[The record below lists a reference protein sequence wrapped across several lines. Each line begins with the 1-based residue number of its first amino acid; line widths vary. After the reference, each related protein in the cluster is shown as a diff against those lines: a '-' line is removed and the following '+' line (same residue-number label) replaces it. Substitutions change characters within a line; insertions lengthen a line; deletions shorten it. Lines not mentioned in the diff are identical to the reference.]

1 MILSIDQGTTG
12 TTALVLDSQG
22 KILGRGYVEFRQIFP
37 RPGWVSHDA
46 TEIWD
51 TALHVIGRAIADAGI
66 DATDIRGIGIANQRE
81 TTVIWDRKTGVPV
94 HDAIVWQCR
103 RTADLCAQY
112 RAEGLEDVVREKT
125 GLVIDAYFSAT
136 KIAWLLERVDGLRAR
151 ADRGEVC
158 FGTVDSFLLYKLTGG
173 TVHATEYTNASRT
186 MIYDIHDKKW
196 DAELLRLFDIPAAIL
211 PTVRPSSGAFGST
224 VDLGVLP
231 AGIPIG
237 GMAGDQQAALFG
249 QRGIS
254 PGDLKNT
261 YGTGC
266 FMLFQTGDRAVLSA
280 HGLLTTLACDRH
292 GGVQYALEGAVFSA
306 GSAVQWLRDGLGIIK
321 TAAETEAMAR
331 SVDDTGGVY
340 FVPAFTGL
348 GAPHWNADARGT
360 IAGITRGTQRGHL
373 ARAALEAIAYQSAD
387 LAAAMAADAAQPI
400 ASLRV
405 DGGAVANDFLMQF
418 QADILNVP
426 VIRPQC
432 VETTALGAG
441 MLAGLAAGVWDGSDA
456 LAALN
461 PLQRMFEPK
470 MSRDRR
476 DALLAGWHKVVAQTL
491 YSGIA
496 SQRD

>member
-22 KILGRGYVEFRQIFP
+22 KILGRGYAEFRQIFP

-46 TEIWD
+46 IEIWD
-51 TALHVIGRAIADAGI
+51 TALNVIGRAIADAGI
-66 DATDIRGIGIANQRE
+66 DATDIQGIGIANQRE
-81 TTVIWDRKTGVPV
+81 TTVMWDRKTGIPV

-112 RAEGLEDVVREKT
+112 RAAGLEDVVREKT
-125 GLVIDAYFSAT
+125 GLVIDAYFSAS
-136 KIAWLLERVDGLRAR
+136 KIAWLLEQVDGLRAR

-173 TVHATEYTNASRT
+173 AVHATDYTNASRT
-186 MIYDIHDKKW
+186 MIYDIHALEW
-196 DAELLRLFDIPAAIL
+196 DAELLRLFDIPEAIL
-211 PTVRPSSGAFGST
+211 PEARPSSGVFGST
-224 VDLGVLP
+224 VELGVLP

-249 QRGIS
+249 HRGVRT
-254 PGDLKNT
+254 GDLKNT

-266 FMLFQTGDRAVLSA
+266 FMLFQTGNTPVPSS
-280 HGLLTTLACDRH
+280 HGLLTTLACDPC
-292 GGVQYALEGAVFSA
+292 GGVCYALEGAVFSA
-306 GSAVQWLRDGLGIIK
+306 GSAVQWLRDGLGVIK

-331 SVDDTGGVY
+331 SIDDTGGVY

-360 IAGITRGTQRGHL
+360 IVGITRGTKRAHL

-387 LAAAMAADAAQPI
+387 LAVAMAADAAQPI
-400 ASLRV
+400 AGLSV

-426 VIRPQC
+426 VMRPQC

-441 MLAGLAAGVWDGSDA
+441 MLAGLAIGVWTDSDA
-456 LAALN
+456 LVDINA
-461 PLQRMFEPK
+461 PQRIFEPE
-470 MSRDRR
+470 MSRDQR
-476 DALLAGWHKVVAQTL
+476 DALLAGWHKAVEQTSL
-491 YSGIA
+491 T
-496 SQRD
+496 

>member
-22 KILGRGYVEFRQIFP
+22 ELLGRGYAEFRQIFP
-37 RPGWVSHDA
+37 QPGWVSHNA
-46 TEIWD
+46 AEIWD
-51 TALHVIGRAIADAGI
+51 TTLNVIGRAIADAGI
-66 DATDIRGIGIANQRE
+66 EPAVLKGIGIANQRE
-81 TTVIWDRKTGVPV
+81 TTVIWDRKTGDPV
-94 HDAIVWQCR
+94 DDAIVWQCR
-103 RTADLCAQY
+103 RTADLCDQY
-112 RAEGLEDVVREKT
+112 RADGLEDAVREKT

-136 KIAWLLERVDGLRAR
+136 KIAWLLNRVDGLRVR

-173 TVHATEYTNASRT
+173 AVHATEYTNASRT
-186 MIYDIHDKKW
+186 MIYNIHTKEW
-196 DAELLRLFDIPAAIL
+196 DADLLNLFGIPAPIL
-211 PTVRPSSGAFGST
+211 PEVRPSSGEFGNT

-237 GMAGDQQAALFG
+237 GIAGDQQAALFG
-249 QRGIS
+249 QRGIY

-266 FMLFQTGDRAVLSA
+266 FMLFQTGNTPVPSA
-280 HGLLTTLACDRH
+280 HGLLTTLACDPC
-292 GGVQYALEGAVFSA
+292 GGVSYALEGAVFSA

-331 SVDDTGGVY
+331 SIANTGGVY

-348 GAPHWNADARGT
+348 GAPHWNADARGA
-360 IAGITRGTQRGHL
+360 IVGITRGTQRGHL
-373 ARAALEAIAYQSAD
+373 VRAALEAIAYQSAD
-387 LAAAMAADAAQPI
+387 LAVAMAADAEHPI
-400 ASLRV
+400 TSLRV

-441 MLAGLAAGVWDGSDA
+441 MLAGLAIGVWDDADA
-456 LAALN
+456 LVDIN
-461 PLQRMFEPK
+461 PPQRIFEPN
-470 MSRDRR
+470 MSQDQR
-476 DALLAGWHKVVAQTL
+476 DALLTGWHKAVAQTL
-491 YSGIA
+491 YSGGI
-496 SQRD
+496 RNWE